1 MQFRK
6 LNQDYR
12 MTESGKNIVLL
23 KTIESNIKFIV
34 KYMYSLGDIPSC
46 INNKYMSDTYT
57 LLQVWLFHVYAYS

>member
-23 KTIESNIKFIV
+23 TTIESNIKFIV
-34 KYMYSLGDIPSC
+34 KYFLGDIPSC
-46 INNKYMSDTYT
+46 INNKYMSATYT

>member
-1 MQFRK
+1 
-6 LNQDYR
+6 

-34 KYMYSLGDIPSC
+34 KYFLGDIPSC